1 MDIAI
6 VDNDV
11 HFSKIFDLLIQ
22 KYLCRIFE
30 SYNVTI
36 VTDNILFNLKQ
47 GNFDIIFL
55 DIDLDNISGINVAL
69 FINRLRHKNLI
80 IFISSKNELVFES
93 LSVQPFQF
101 IRKSN
106 LEEDTALAFSLLSAY
121 YKENKSVITINFHG
135 RKTSIKVSDIIY
147 IESDRHITNIITV
160 DSDFSYRCTMKQL
173 LSTINSTSFVQ
184 IQKSITV
191 NFDFVREIDG
201 KNNVV
206 LNNGNI
212 FTISR
217 HFKNDVLIKYEEYL
231 LS

>member
-1 MDIAI
+1 M
-6 VDNDV
+6 
-11 HFSKIFDLLIQ
+11 
-22 KYLCRIFE
+22 
-30 SYNVTI
+30 
-36 VTDNILFNLKQ
+36 
-47 GNFDIIFL
+47 
-55 DIDLDNISGINVAL
+55 
-69 FINRLRHKNLI
+69 
-80 IFISSKNELVFES
+80 
-93 LSVQPFQF
+93 
-101 IRKSN
+101 
-106 LEEDTALAFSLLSAY
+106 
-121 YKENKSVITINFHG
+121 
-135 RKTSIKVSDIIY
+135 
-147 IESDRHITNIITV
+147 

-191 NFDFVREIDG
+191 NFDFVREIDS

>member
-1 MDIAI
+1 M
-6 VDNDV
+6 
-11 HFSKIFDLLIQ
+11 
-22 KYLCRIFE
+22 
-30 SYNVTI
+30 
-36 VTDNILFNLKQ
+36 
-47 GNFDIIFL
+47 
-55 DIDLDNISGINVAL
+55 
-69 FINRLRHKNLI
+69 
-80 IFISSKNELVFES
+80 
-93 LSVQPFQF
+93 
-101 IRKSN
+101 
-106 LEEDTALAFSLLSAY
+106 
-121 YKENKSVITINFHG
+121 
-135 RKTSIKVSDIIY
+135 
-147 IESDRHITNIITV
+147 

>member
-1 MDIAI
+1 
-6 VDNDV
+6 
-11 HFSKIFDLLIQ
+11 
-22 KYLCRIFE
+22 
-30 SYNVTI
+30 
-36 VTDNILFNLKQ
+36 
-47 GNFDIIFL
+47 
-55 DIDLDNISGINVAL
+55 
-69 FINRLRHKNLI
+69 
-80 IFISSKNELVFES
+80 
-93 LSVQPFQF
+93 
-101 IRKSN
+101 
-106 LEEDTALAFSLLSAY
+106 
-121 YKENKSVITINFHG
+121 
-135 RKTSIKVSDIIY
+135 
-147 IESDRHITNIITV
+147 
-160 DSDFSYRCTMKQL
+160 MKQL